1 MNSRERVQ
9 CTLNHKEGD
18 RVPLDL
24 GAGKSCKMHAVF
36 YKKLLDRLGIE
47 EPLVIGAKV
56 GQLAIASDAV
66 LERLECDIRTPFPL
80 FLKDPN
86 QKTEE
91 WEDEEYRYFRDDWG
105 TVMRMPKNAP
115 LYYDMHEPPLRGT
128 EEEDDDKYVWPE
140 PPAKVNPDAV
150 EQAKRHHAAGYPVTI
165 TEHFGN
171 GFLQNGPKLFG
182 FDDWLVMLSLEEDRV
197 RGFMDKLLERK
208 MRYFDVL
215 LEGFGDSI
223 DVVSECE
230 DLGTQNAPFISPDMF
245 RDLIKP
251 YWAKLFA
258 HIKSRTN
265 AKILLHS
272 CGAVEPL
279 IDSFIDSGFDIL
291 NPVQCSASGMEPR
304 HLKKTYG
311 DRITFWGGG
320 VDTQQTLPFGTPA
333 QVREQVLERC
343 GIFAPGGGF
352 VFNTIHN
359 IQALTPLDN
368 VLALFDAVKEF
379 NSAGK

>member
-279 IDSFIDSGFDIL
+279 IGDLIDIGVDAL
-291 NPVQCSASGMEPR
+291 NPVQISANGMDPF
-304 HLKKTYG
+304 HLKKEYG
-311 DRITFWGGG
+311 KDITFWGGG
-320 VDTQQTLPFGTPA
+320 IDTQKILPLGTRD
-333 QVREQVLERC
+333 QVRDHVKRNIEALSRD
-343 GIFAPGGGF
+343 GGFIFAT
-352 VFNTIHN
+352 VHNT
-359 IQALTPLDN
+359 QADVPVDN
-368 VLALFDAVKEF
+368 FMTMWETFMECRDY
-379 NSAGK
+379 